1 MICDDHEIV
10 REALRAQIE
19 AEQDFRVVA
28 EVGDR
33 EAMLRAVRATGPDLV
48 ILDIELPDSNGI
60 ALMSE
65 LLKEQP
71 DLRIMV
77 FSAHEQPDL
86 IRLVADSGA
95 RGFVGK
101 SESTKAIVPA
111 ARTVLEGETRFP
123 FEPGDRT
130 DANGNGNEL
139 LRLRSLTPRE
149 RQILNLLA
157 DGMRATGVS
166 EQIGI
171 HPATVYTHVRNA
183 IHKLGVK
190 TRTQAVAIATRYH
203 FLQDLPEND
212 GRD

>member
-71 DLRIMV
+71 DLLIMV

>member
-28 EVGDR
+28 EAGDR
-33 EAMLRAVRATGPDLV
+33 EAILRAVRATGPDLV

-60 ALMSE
+60 AVMSE

-123 FEPGDRT
+123 FEPADRT
-130 DANGNGNEL
+130 GTNGNGNEL